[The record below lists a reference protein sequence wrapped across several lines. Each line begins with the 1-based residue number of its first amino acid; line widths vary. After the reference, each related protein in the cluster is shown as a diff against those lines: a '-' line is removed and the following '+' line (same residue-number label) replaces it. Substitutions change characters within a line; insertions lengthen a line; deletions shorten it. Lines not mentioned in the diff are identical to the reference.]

1 MTRLLPSR
9 EFWRELFRRLLSPP
23 TARFILA
30 LLALGFAAGG
40 AFFLMAG
47 KTTPDAKDAVV
58 FALGQLFALATIAF
72 NYYFGST
79 ARGDER
85 PLETEITNPPD
96 KPVPVEEEADVDLAS
111 R

>member
-1 MTRLLPSR
+1 VT
-9 EFWRELFRRLLSPP
+9 FWRRFLSPQ

-40 AFFLMAG
+40 AMALMSG
-47 KTTPDAKDAVV
+47 KTAPDAQDAVI

-85 PLETEITNPPD
+85 QHTIATGKPD
-96 KPVPVEEEADVDLAS
+96 DPVHIEREMQ
-111 R
+111 

>member
-9 EFWRELFRRLLSPP
+9 EFWRRFLSPH

-30 LLALGFAAGG
+30 LLALGFAAYG
-40 AFFLMAG
+40 ANELISSDEGNAS
-47 KTTPDAKDAVV
+47 DAAIFAV
-58 FALGQLFALATIAF
+58 GQLFALATVAF
-72 NYYFGST
+72 GYYFGST

-85 PLETEITNPPD
+85 PLDAEIVNAPD
-96 KPVPVEEEADVDLAS
+96 KPVPVEEE